1 MSDGR
6 VIPHTTP
13 PEWPPIQTGA
23 DRFAATVRTADPE
36 GCAVCLLG
44 LPDDL
49 GVKMNHG
56 RPGARNGPAA
66 IRFALTGLG
75 TTWDLLRDRPLDT
88 LVFDAGDVAPLSADD
103 FDGDEEAALR
113 ATHDRVTEA
122 ALAIHER
129 GLLPVCIGG
138 GHDLTF
144 PTVRALSQHTGGPV
158 GGLNFDAHLDVREEI
173 GSGMPFRRLIDGQHL
188 DPKRFCVFG
197 ASRFATSRDH
207 AEWLT
212 GRGAR
217 IVEIETALAQ
227 RNALKDAF
235 THLFT
240 GDAPSAPAF
249 VSIDLDA
256 IDGSQAPGVS
266 ATNPMG
272 LTVAHA
278 VEAARRAAAHPGVRH
293 FDVMEHNPDQDRG
306 ARTARVAAL
315 LVLTF
320 LAGLADRWS

>member
-1 MSDGR
+1 MSEPR
-6 VIPHTTP
+6 IIPHTAA
-13 PEWPPIQTGA
+13 PEWPLIRAGA
-23 DRFAATVRTADPE
+23 DRFASAIRADDPD
-36 GCAVCLLG
+36 GCIACILG

-56 RPGARNGPAA
+56 RPGARHGPAA
-66 IRFALTGLG
+66 IRRALTGYG
-75 TTWDLLRDRPLDT
+75 TTFDLLRNRPLEVR
-88 LVFDAGDVAPLSADD
+88 VFDAGDIVPALPDEFDD
-103 FDGDEEAALR
+103 DETAAL
-113 ATHDRVTEA
+113 ALTHERITEA

-129 GLLPVCIGG
+129 GMIPVCIGG

-144 PTVRALSQHTGGPV
+144 PTVRALARHTGTPV
-158 GGLNFDAHLDVREEI
+158 GGLNFDAHLDVRAEP
-173 GSGMPFRRLIDGQHL
+173 GSGMPFRALIEGRHL

-197 ASRFATSRDH
+197 ASRFATSREH
-207 AEWLT
+207 AHWLAE
-212 GRGAR
+212 RGGH
-217 IVEIETALAQ
+217 IVEVESALAQ
-227 RNALKDAF
+227 RDALKDAF
-235 THLFT
+235 KRLVI
-240 GDAPSAPAF
+240 GDAPDAPVF
-249 VSIDLDA
+249 VTIDLDA

-278 VEAARRAAAHPGVRH
+278 VEAARRAGSHHGVRH

-320 LAGLADRWS
+320 LAGLPDRWA

>member
-1 MSDGR
+1 MTDAR
-6 VIPHTTP
+6 IIPNTTP
-13 PEWPPIQTGA
+13 PEWPAIRAGA
-23 DRFAATVRTADPE
+23 DRFAATIRTDDDE
-36 GCAVCLLG
+36 GCAACLLG

-49 GVKMNHG
+49 GVKLNHG
-56 RPGARNGPAA
+56 RPGARHGPAA
-66 IRFALTGLG
+66 IRYALTGLG
-75 TTWDLLRDRPLDT
+75 TTFDLLRDRPIGAA
-88 LVFDAGDVAPLSADD
+88 VFDAGDVAPVSPDEVG
-103 FDGDEEAALR
+103 GDEEAALD
-113 ATHDRVTEA
+113 ATHERVTEA

-129 GLLPVCIGG
+129 GMLPVCIGG

-144 PTVRALSQHTGGPV
+144 PTVRALSQHAGGPV
-158 GGLNFDAHLDVREEI
+158 GGLNFDAHLDVREET
-173 GSGMPFRRLIDGQHL
+173 GSGMPFRRLIEGQHL

-197 ASRFATSRDH
+197 ASRFATSREH
-207 AEWLT
+207 AEWLI
-212 GRGAR
+212 GRGGH

-235 THLFT
+235 GRLFT

-272 LTVAHA
+272 LSVAHA

-315 LVLTF
+315 VILTF
-320 LAGLADRWS
+320 LAGLADRWE

>member
-1 MSDGR
+1 MSDTR
-6 VIPHTTP
+6 IIPNTTR
-13 PEWPPIQTGA
+13 PEWPEIRAGA
-23 DRFAATVRTADPE
+23 DRFAATIRTDDPD
-36 GCAVCLLG
+36 GCAACLLG

-66 IRFALTGLG
+66 IRRVLTGYG
-75 TTWDLLRDRPLDT
+75 TTFDLLRDRPLDT
-88 LVFDAGDVAPLSADD
+88 RTFDAGDIVPADPED
-103 FDGDEEAALR
+103 FGGDEEAALR
-113 ATHDRVTEA
+113 VTHDRVTEA
-122 ALAIHER
+122 ALAIHQR
-129 GLLPVCIGG
+129 GMIPVCIGG

-144 PTVRALSQHTGGPV
+144 PTVRALATHTGAPV
-158 GGLNFDAHLDVREEI
+158 GGLNFDAHLDVRAEP
-173 GSGMPFRRLIDGQHL
+173 GSGMPFRALIDGGHL

-197 ASRFATSRDH
+197 AARFATSRAH
-207 AEWLT
+207 ADWLT
-212 GRGAR
+212 ERGGH
-217 IVEIETALAQ
+217 IVEVETALAQ
-227 RNALKDAF
+227 RDALRDAF
-235 THLFT
+235 KRLNV
-240 GDAPSAPAF
+240 GDAPDAPAF
-249 VSIDLDA
+249 VTIDLDA

-272 LTVAHA
+272 LSVAHA

-315 LVLTF
+315 IILTF